1 MKAPV
6 KSLFALLFTFLFVMS
21 GFAQDAPASE
31 GVDVMIEAGDGRRL
45 YGTYFSRSDD
55 SAPAVLLLHQLYTN
69 RSSWTPLI
77 YPLLDNGFK
86 VLAVDL
92 RGYGQTR
99 GAINWDEA
107 QNDSLLWGDW
117 LRGQTGVSGVR
128 TVGSSMGANLALNA
142 CAVISDCGGAVAI
155 SGSLNY
161 FDVTTAD
168 ALAAGFPV
176 LLMYAAR
183 DPYPRADSP
192 RMIELGG
199 DHIESI
205 VYDGRAHGVSLF
217 DAYPDAI
224 PSIVAWLLE
233 R

>member
-1 MKAPV
+1 MKPIIAI
-6 KSLFALLFTFLFVMS
+6 LLTLLLAFPT
-21 GFAQDAPASE
+21 FAQDAPAGE
-31 GVDVMIEAGDGRRL
+31 GVDVSIDAGDGRTL

-55 SAPAVLLLHQLYTN
+55 GAPAVLLLHQLYTN

-86 VLAVDL
+86 VLAIDL

-107 QNDSLLWGDW
+107 QNDSLLWGEW
-117 LRGQTGVSGVR
+117 LRGQAGVSRVL

-142 CAVISDCGGAVAI
+142 CATITDCDGAVAI

-168 ALAAGFPV
+168 ALAVGFFV

-192 RMIELGG
+192 RMLELGG
-199 DHIESI
+199 DHLSTI

-217 DAYPDAI
+217 DAYAEAI
-224 PSIVAWLLE
+224 PSLVAWLLG